1 MNMRGDADMRG
12 RIARKIKSRA
22 GESIAETLIG
32 LLVASLALVMLA
44 GAISTASRLIAE
56 SKRKMGE
63 YYIADAYLATHKEEY
78 KSIIGEEKIKQES
91 MKSITLKTVDDSVN
105 SVNQKIEPVD
115 GESSITC
122 YTNSVFTGTP
132 VHSYSYSYV
141 KTSGEG

>member
-12 RIARKIKSRA
+12 RIARKLKSRA

-63 YYIADAYLATHKEEY
+63 YYIADAYLATHKEDY
-78 KSIIGEEKIKQES
+78 KLIIGEEKIKQES
-91 MKSITLKTVDDSVN
+91 MTDDSSITLKTADDSVKQEIRP
-105 SVNQKIEPVD
+105 SLEEGV
-115 GESSITC
+115 SINC

-132 VHSYSYSYV
+132 VYSYV
-141 KTSGEG
+141 KTGGEG